1 MTKIPTQIASCP
13 GDGSLT
19 HMDCE
24 QVLANLTALTE
35 PRLIVKG
42 VGVS

>member
-13 GDGSLT
+13 GDGSLI
-19 HMDCE
+19 HMDCGHA
-24 QVLANLTALTE
+24 LANLTALTE

-42 VGVS
+42 ASVS